1 MTFNRPYTFE
11 LAHQLLSARS
21 LGHATDSHYANAKSN
36 GVDRAQLDR
45 AVATLQHLDPADFDT
60 WIRREYIVD
69 GWLHGYLDPSVNP
82 DDPTLTA
89 WVLGQRAAAH
99 YDTLG

>member
-1 MTFNRPYTFE
+1 M
-11 LAHQLLSARS
+11 LSARS
-21 LGHATDSHYANAKSN
+21 LGHDTDAHYANAASN

-45 AVATLQHLDPADFDT
+45 AAATLQRIDPDDFDT

-69 GWLHGYLDPSVNP
+69 GWLHGYLDPSANP

>member
-1 MTFNRPYTFE
+1 MLR
-11 LAHQLLSARS
+11 ARS
-21 LGHATDSHYANAKSN
+21 LGHDTGGHYANAEAN

-45 AVATLQHLDPADFDT
+45 AAVTLQRLDPADFDT

-69 GWLHGYLDPSVNP
+69 GWLHGYLDPSANP
-82 DDPTLTA
+82 DDPTLTV

-99 YDTLG
+99 YEALG